1 VRRSVEGFR
10 GLLAAAT
17 LVRDERDLALA
28 LERIGDVIAATL
40 GFSVVVTN
48 LYRRAWDDFIV
59 GTVHGDPEIRR
70 QLLDCTYERVFFEQP
85 MRPEFDHGGAYL
97 IPEGAFDWDAH
108 PGERVV
114 PDMVPSSDDDAWR
127 PGDEIFVPF
136 HSSTGELLGIY
147 NVGLPESGRRP
158 GEEQLASLVAVI
170 GQAGTA
176 VEAAQAA
183 ADASRQRRAL
193 EHLLRISSG
202 LTNISTTEPSLQ
214 LVVDGIHDAL
224 GFLKVCIYTLRD
236 ESSLVPSAFAGW
248 PADSL
253 ATRHVFPARELE
265 RLFQPTWAT
274 AGCYL
279 IPNETARAIVS
290 TSHHIYRSEM
300 NGRGEHAWDSHWL
313 LVPLYGRDG
322 DLTAVIWADDPAD
335 RLLPG
340 RETLQ
345 ALRMFANHA
354 AAAIEASKDVAAL
367 RDLSATN
374 ARLLQQERE
383 QVAQLRELDRLKDE
397 FVALVSHEL
406 RTPLTSIQGYTEL
419 LHDEIEDATHR
430 SYLETI
436 QRSADRLLAVVSELL
451 LIAQL
456 QAGKLALDNAPLELD
471 LLLRDAVEQGRV
483 AAEAKN
489 IRIEIDV
496 ADDRLT
502 VLGDRTRLGQVI
514 DNLVSNAIKFTLAD
528 GRVDV
533 RATRDGGTVGVEVAD
548 TGIGIPLDEQAQM
561 FSRFFRTTT
570 ARDAN
575 IPGTGLGLAI
585 TKGLV
590 DAHGGRISFRSKPG
604 SGTTFRVELPLAQMS
619 TERVPSPRYD
629 LVVDRGGLGSKAE

>member
-1 VRRSVEGFR
+1 
-10 GLLAAAT
+10 
-17 LVRDERDLALA
+17 
-28 LERIGDVIAATL
+28 
-40 GFSVVVTN
+40 
-48 LYRRAWDDFIV
+48 
-59 GTVHGDPEIRR
+59 
-70 QLLDCTYERVFFEQP
+70 
-85 MRPEFDHGGAYL
+85 
-97 IPEGAFDWDAH
+97 
-108 PGERVV
+108 
-114 PDMVPSSDDDAWR
+114 
-127 PGDEIFVPF
+127 
-136 HSSTGELLGIY
+136 
-147 NVGLPESGRRP
+147 
-158 GEEQLASLVAVI
+158 
-170 GQAGTA
+170 
-176 VEAAQAA
+176 
-183 ADASRQRRAL
+183 
-193 EHLLRISSG
+193 
-202 LTNISTTEPSLQ
+202 
-214 LVVDGIHDAL
+214 
-224 GFLKVCIYTLRD
+224 
-236 ESSLVPSAFAGW
+236 
-248 PADSL
+248 
-253 ATRHVFPARELE
+253 
-265 RLFQPTWAT
+265 
-274 AGCYL
+274 
-279 IPNETARAIVS
+279 
-290 TSHHIYRSEM
+290 
-300 NGRGEHAWDSHWL
+300 
-313 LVPLYGRDG
+313 
-322 DLTAVIWADDPAD
+322 
-335 RLLPG
+335 
-340 RETLQ
+340 
-345 ALRMFANHA
+345 MFANHA

-419 LHDEIEDATHR
+419 LHDEIGDATHR